1 VFPETLVFLSAT
13 YFSRPDDRRPSMGE
27 RGANAE
33 REGPDPGEPESRDPV
48 PTVGPD
54 AFEGSDRYLVRP
66 TAHTVGFLLAVCA
79 LAGLFVHDFTTSG
92 PLLPYWT
99 PVFGRVDVGR
109 LDWLYFLALVLLTF
123 WVVVPL
129 AARPTRTRTYW
140 RRLRADP
147 VGTVALVAVVA
158 FAFAGLVTPV
168 LVGEP
173 TIDPGASYQPPVG
186 FGVDASATTGCV
198 GEVVDGQCRGT
209 WTHPFGTTFSG
220 ADVLSLTLVGTW
232 TALRI
237 AAVTA
242 TVIVP
247 LAVAVGVT
255 AGSLGGRVDS
265 LLVGVA
271 DAVGVVPPFV
281 AYVVARFVVGPGDLL
296 LLVLAFALTGWGGV
310 ARTVRNEVL
319 SRREAPFVS
328 AARCAGAGRAWV
340 AWRHLLPNVSGTV
353 TAATAQQ
360 VSTLLLAEA
369 ALSFLEFGAPS
380 VTSWGTVIRQGGSA
394 TFTASVLDTWWISL
408 FPVLALATT
417 VAAVSLLGDALRDAL
432 DPRT

>member
-1 VFPETLVFLSAT
+1 
-13 YFSRPDDRRPSMGE
+13 MGE
-27 RGANAE
+27 RGADSE
-33 REGPDPGEPESRDPV
+33 RGGPEPGDPTSGNPV

-54 AFEGSDRYLVRP
+54 AFEESARYPVRP
-66 TAHTVGFLLAVCA
+66 SAHTTGFLLAVCG
-79 LAGLFVHDFTTSG
+79 LGGLFVHDLTTSG

-99 PVFGRVDVGR
+99 PVVGRVDVGR
-109 LDWLYFLALVLLTF
+109 LDWLYFLALVLSTF
-123 WVVVPL
+123 WVIVPL
-129 AARPTRTRTYW
+129 AARPARTATYW
-140 RRLRADP
+140 RRLRTDT
-147 VGTVALVAVVA
+147 VGTGALLTVVV
-158 FAFAGLVTPV
+158 FVLAGLLTPV

-173 TIDPGASYQPPVG
+173 AIDPGVSYQPPVG
-186 FGVDASATTGCV
+186 FGVDASTTTGCV
-198 GEVVDGQCRGT
+198 GNVVDGQCRGT
-209 WTHPFGTTFSG
+209 WAHPFGTTFSG

-247 LAVAVGVT
+247 LAVTVGVT
-255 AGSLGGRVDS
+255 AGVLGGRVDS

-296 LLVLAFALTGWGGV
+296 LLVLAFALTGWAGI

-319 SRREAPFVS
+319 SRREAPFVR
-328 AARCAGAGRAWV
+328 AARCAGAGWGWV

-353 TAATAQQ
+353 AAATAQQ

-408 FPVLALATT
+408 FPVLALAVT
-417 VAAVSLLGDALRDAL
+417 VAAVSLLGDALREAL
-432 DPRT
+432 DPRV